1 MDWEL
6 LQFGLGD
13 TIDIELAIVV
23 LVVGLAVACIGPL
36 LAMGS
41 CGKSDDGGG
50 HPLRSKLYTAA
61 PVRAAPRPLTPEN
74 MKFKTRTKSR

>member
-23 LVVGLAVACIGPL
+23 LVVGLTVACI
-36 LAMGS
+36 
-41 CGKSDDGGG
+41 
-50 HPLRSKLYTAA
+50 
-61 PVRAAPRPLTPEN
+61 
-74 MKFKTRTKSR
+74 